1 MEENN
6 EGNKKEEYILKQI
19 VENAI
24 FIAQVLYLGYQLWFW
39 FDNTTTYSVFAL
51 NILNVDKMN

>member
-24 FIAQVLYLGYQLWFW
+24 FIAQVLYLGYQL
-39 FDNTTTYSVFAL
+39 
-51 NILNVDKMN
+51 